1 MEKAVAAERKYPL
14 HFTELDEL
22 YEQAGVPLEKRIP
35 WFDRNAT
42 VVAQRDDAQNRVI
55 ALEVATGAYDEAIQ
69 MMTGRRFAVA
79 EGANLNISEH
89 WTDGHILRRRNRYR
103 RQMSKCTRDSA
114 RRPPAHS
121 QGKGSIADRSRVA
134 CRFRP
139 PPSALVRAEPS
150 GAATPVPIPVSAG

>member
-1 MEKAVAAERKYPL
+1 MVLGDPNRASQPGDGLCAPEASERPQPVDFRKMEKAVAAERKYPL

-42 VVAQRDDAQNRVI
+42 VVAQ
-55 ALEVATGAYDEAIQ
+55 
-69 MMTGRRFAVA
+69 
-79 EGANLNISEH
+79 GANLNISEH

-121 QGKGSIADRSRVA
+121 QGKGSI
-134 CRFRP
+134 
-139 PPSALVRAEPS
+139 
-150 GAATPVPIPVSAG
+150 